1 MLTVRH
7 KLTSTD
13 FSDLS
18 NSSRSYLVL
27 VLELFLLGWPTKLAD
42 PVEAFYD
49 SCLPKQGRAPPME
62 TTKHH
67 SQNAEDPSAGGSGQ
81 TQHQHS
87 SSSTGNYYSGDLNTD
102 RLKSGFIWIPN
113 SCSVFKWSY
122 HSNPNFLFRIHIII
136 WIPNSEHI
144 LKPNQLINKNDNL
157 KNKMQVP
164 YKLSNWVIKC

>member
-49 SCLPKQGRAPPME
+49 SCLPKQGRSPPME

-67 SQNAEDPSAGGSGQ
+67 SQGAEDTSGGGQ
-81 TQHQHS
+81 QHQHS
-87 SSSTGNYYSGDLNTD
+87 STGNNEGLWDGSDFNA
-102 RLKSGFIWIPN
+102 R
-113 SCSVFKWSY
+113 
-122 HSNPNFLFRIHIII
+122 NFSTVTVSF
-136 WIPNSEHI
+136 
-144 LKPNQLINKNDNL
+144 
-157 KNKMQVP
+157 
-164 YKLSNWVIKC
+164 